1 MSKSLTSTTTTSVSA
16 FLKKHKTIS
25 AVVKQQQRLLFAIDA
40 TASRQPT
47 WDLACDL
54 TGALFS
60 GAEALPGLTLKLCF
74 YRGFGEFRQ
83 SDWLSD
89 PKVLSRKMATVRC
102 EAGQTQIERT
112 LQFGLQEHKQSPIK
126 GVVFIGDAIEEPP
139 HRLLNL
145 AGQCAMVKLP
155 LFIFQEGHDGTVQ
168 DVFTQMA
175 RLSKGAYARFDLA
188 APDRLRDLLNAVAT
202 YARGGYTALKQQ
214 NSTAAQLLLNQLPD

>member
-1 MSKSLTSTTTTSVSA
+1 MSKSLTSTTSVSA
-16 FLKKHKTIS
+16 FLQKHKSIS
-25 AVVKQQQRLLFAIDA
+25 SVVKQQQRLLFAIDA

-47 WDLACDL
+47 WDLACKL

-60 GAEALPGLTLKLCF
+60 GADSLPGLTLKLCF
-74 YRGFGEFRQ
+74 YRGFSEFRQ

-89 PKVLSRKMATVRC
+89 SQLLSRKMATVRC

-112 LQFGLQEHKQSPIK
+112 LEFGLKEHKQSSIR
-126 GVVFIGDAIEEPP
+126 GIVFIGDAIEEPP

-168 DVFTQMA
+168 DIFTQMA
-175 RLSKGAYARFDLA
+175 RLSKGAYARFDLN

-214 NSTAAQLLLNQLPD
+214 NSTAAQILLNQLPD